1 MIILMYHLYDDT
13 ETFERRSIM
22 VKKINNIWEDNRYI
36 IYSFLATAGT
46 MLIIFFCNQMVP
58 FGDKTILRMDLYH
71 QYGPLFAELYERV
84 VNGASLT
91 YSWISGLGSC
101 FLGNYFNYLSSP
113 IGAII
118 MVFGHKNM
126 PEAIAAMILIKAALS
141 ASTFTY
147 YLKRSL
153 KSQSFVSTA
162 FGIMYAF
169 CAYMLAY
176 YWNVMWLDAM
186 VLLPIVLLGI
196 ERIINHGRPATYIVG
211 LSLTMLSNYYMS
223 YMLCI
228 FSVIYFIYY
237 FASNN
242 SFESCVNN
250 RVKDSDFLTVISN
263 NKFLRSG
270 TIFALASFAA
280 AGLMAC
286 VLLPVYGVLQSS
298 SATSGTFPTDPNS
311 YFKFFDFF
319 ANHFGGLT
327 TTIRS
332 SGDDVLPNVYCGV
345 LAIILAPLYFF
356 TKTISKKEK
365 IATLSLLAV
374 IYFSFNIN
382 ILNYIWHGFHYPN
395 DLPYRQSFIYSFI
408 LLVMAYK
415 TFIRLK
421 EFKTAHIGIVGAAMI
436 TFVVFVEKLTSK
448 NVTDSTILL
457 TMILIVLYVIVLT
470 VFKDKRYQAASVAA
484 LLVVCVCSEAVMCDT
499 TAVSISVDKTPYV
512 SDLEDFESIKK
523 GLDTIE
529 GDDFYRMELTDLRTR
544 MDPSWYYYNGVSVFS
559 SMASEP
565 VSNLQDDLGMMSNRI
580 NSYTYNPQTPVYNM
594 MFSLKYLVNNE
605 TPNVL
610 SAPYYSTVIG
620 NDTFEAYKFNY
631 NLPIAYCVNNEIADW
646 ATEEYMDNWKFESSE
661 DPFQLQGEFFNLA
674 TGYGNPFEKI
684 DISYITYSNIRP
696 FTEDITSNS
705 FYFQKD
711 NATADASTTFYI
723 TTEKA
728 GNVYIGFDITGA
740 NNKDV
745 VINSSLGTITQN
757 GDQECIL
764 DLGRYEQNETISVT
778 IPYGES
784 SGTVKLFVYTI
795 NDKVFKKGY
804 EKLSNGQ
811 IITETFEDT
820 YIKGTVVTTDD
831 SILYTSIPYDKGW
844 KVFIDGSQ
852 VTEDDILKIGDAMLA
867 VNIERGSHT
876 VEFKFEARGL
886 KLGFMV
892 SLATA
897 IILLVLYLIN
907 KKRSQKGMEPLL
919 PAYPKMGK
927 RYTTKVFL
935 PKTKNNTLQ
944 VLPKIE
950 SIRFEDVS
958 SLRKDKKLPER
969 EIIRPRKEVKREIIS
984 PDNK

>member
-1 MIILMYHLYDDT
+1 MI
-13 ETFERRSIM
+13 
-22 VKKINNIWEDNRYI
+22 KKINNTWEDNRYI

-84 VNGASLT
+84 TNGASLT

-118 MVFGHKNM
+118 LFFGHKNM

-186 VLLPIVLLGI
+186 VLLPIVVLGI
-196 ERIINHGRPATYIVG
+196 ERIINHGKPATYIVG

-242 SFESCVNN
+242 SIDTLVNKKAN
-250 RVKDSDFLTVISN
+250 PNDFISKLFN
-263 NKFLRSG
+263 NKFIRSG
-270 TIFALASFAA
+270 CIFALSSFAA

-286 VLLPVYGVLQSS
+286 VLLPVYSVLQSS
-298 SATSGTFPTDPNS
+298 SATSGTFPTDPDS
-311 YFKFFDFF
+311 YFNFFDFF

-332 SGDDVLPNVYCGV
+332 SGEDVLPNIYCGV

-356 TKTISKKEK
+356 TKSISKKEK
-365 IATLSLLAV
+365 VATLSLLAV

-408 LLVMAYK
+408 LLIMAYK
-415 TFIRLK
+415 TFIRLR
-421 EFKTAHIGIVGAAMI
+421 EFKTRDIGVVGSALLA
-436 TFVVFVEKLTSK
+436 FVVLVEELTSK
-448 NVTDSTILL
+448 NVTSSTIIL
-457 TMILIVLYVIVLT
+457 TMILIVLYVVVLT
-470 VFKDKRYQAASVAA
+470 VFKDKKYQAASVAA
-484 LLVVCVCSEAVMCDT
+484 LLIVCVCSEAVMCDT
-499 TAVSISVDKTPYV
+499 TALSISVDKTPYV
-512 SDLEDFESIKK
+512 SDLDDFNNIKE

-529 GDDFYRMELTDLRTR
+529 DDGFYRMELTDLRTR

-559 SMASEP
+559 SMASEQ

-610 SAPYYSTVIG
+610 AAPYYSSVIG
-620 NDTFEAYKFNY
+620 NDTFQAYKNNY
-631 NLPIAYCVNNEIADW
+631 YLPIAYCVNNEISSW
-646 ATEEYMDNWKFESSE
+646 ATEEYMDTWRYETSD

-674 TGYGNPFEKI
+674 TGLGNPFEKV
-684 DISYITYSNIRP
+684 DISYITYSNVKP
-696 FTEDITSNS
+696 FTEDIFSTS
-705 FYFQKD
+705 FYFEKD
-711 NATADASTTFYI
+711 NADADASTTFYI
-723 TTEKA
+723 NTEKE
-728 GNVYIGFDITGA
+728 GNIYIGFDVSGS

-745 VINSSLGTITQN
+745 IINTSLGTITHN
-757 GDQECIL
+757 ADQECIL
-764 DLGRYEQNETISVT
+764 DLGRYNINETISIT
-778 IPYGES
+778 IPYGEA
-784 SGTVKLFVYTI
+784 SGTVKLFSYTI
-795 NDKVFKKGY
+795 NDKVFEKGY
-804 EKLSNGQ
+804 EKLTEGQ
-811 IITETFEDT
+811 IITEEFEDN
-820 YIKGTVVTTDD
+820 YIKGTVVTKYDG
-831 SILYTSIPYDKGW
+831 ILYTSIPYDKGW
-844 KVFIDGSQ
+844 SIYVDGNKVTD
-852 VTEDDILKIGDAMLA
+852 DDILKIGNAMLGI
-867 VNIERGSHT
+867 NIERGSHV
-876 VEFKFEARGL
+876 VEFKYEAPGL
-886 KLGFMV
+886 KLGFLV
-892 SLATA
+892 SFVTLF
-897 IILLVLYLIN
+897 ILLMLLWLTH
-907 KKRSQKGMEPLL
+907 KRQKFEKRPLL
-919 PAYPKMGK
+919 PAYPKMGN
-927 RYTTKVFL
+927 RYSTDVFL
-935 PKTKNNTLQ
+935 PGKKKINMP
-944 VLPKIE
+944 VAPKIE
-950 SIRFEDVS
+950 NIKFTDVYS
-958 SLRKDKKLPER
+958 SVKKLPER
-969 EIIRPRKEVKREIIS
+969 EVIKPRKEIRREIIS
-984 PDNK
+984 PNDK

>member
-1 MIILMYHLYDDT
+1 MI
-13 ETFERRSIM
+13 
-22 VKKINNIWEDNRYI
+22 KKINNLWENNRYI

-84 VNGASLT
+84 MNGASLT
-91 YSWISGLGSC
+91 YSWVSGLGSC

-118 MVFGHKNM
+118 LFFGHKNM

-186 VLLPIVLLGI
+186 VLLPVVVLGI
-196 ERIINHGRPATYIVG
+196 ERIINHGKPATYITG
-211 LSLTMLSNYYMS
+211 LALTMFSNYYMS

-237 FASNN
+237 FAVNN
-242 SFESCVNN
+242 SVDSKVNHKA
-250 RVKDSDFLTVISN
+250 RTTDFISTIFN
-263 NKFLRSG
+263 NKFIRSG

-298 SATSGTFPTDPNS
+298 SATSGSFPTDPDS

-356 TKTISKKEK
+356 TKSISKKEK

-382 ILNYIWHGFHYPN
+382 MANYVWHGFHYPN

-408 LLVMAYK
+408 LLILAYK
-415 TFIRLK
+415 TFIRLR
-421 EFKTAHIGIVGAAMI
+421 EFTTTHIGVVGASLVA
-436 TFVVFVEKLTSK
+436 FVVFVEKLTSK
-448 NVTDSTILL
+448 NVNDGTIIL
-457 TMILIVLYVIVLT
+457 TLILIVLYIVVLT

-499 TAVSISVDKTPYV
+499 TALSISVDKTPYV
-512 SDLEDFESIKK
+512 SDLDDFNNIKD

-529 GDDFYRMELTDLRTR
+529 DNEFYRMELTDLRTR

-594 MFSLKYLVNNE
+594 MFSLKYIVNNE
-605 TPNVL
+605 SPNVL
-610 SAPYYSTVIG
+610 AEPYYSSVIG
-620 NDTFEAYKFNY
+620 NDTFQAYRFNY
-631 NLPIAYCVNNEIADW
+631 NMPIAYCVNNEVADW
-646 ATEEYMDNWKFESSE
+646 GNEEYMDTWRYETAE

-674 TGYGNPFEKI
+674 TGLGNPFEKLG
-684 DISYITYSNIRP
+684 ISYITYSNVKP
-696 FTEDITSNS
+696 FVEDITSSS

-711 NATADASTTFYI
+711 NTTADASTTFYI
-723 TTEKA
+723 NTEKE
-728 GNVYIGFDITGA
+728 GNVYIGFDISGA
-740 NNKDV
+740 NNKDIV
-745 VINSSLGTITQN
+745 VNSSLGTITHN

-764 DLGRYEQNETISVT
+764 DLGRYQANESISIT
-778 IPYGES
+778 IPYDEA

-804 EKLSNGQ
+804 NKLTNGQ
-811 IITETFEDT
+811 IITDTFEDN
-820 YIKGTVVTTDD
+820 YISGTVVTETD
-831 SILYTSIPYDKGW
+831 SVLYTSIPFDKGW
-844 KVFIDGSQ
+844 KVIIDGAEVS
-852 VTEDDILKIGDAMLA
+852 EDDILKIGNAMLG
-867 VNIERGSHT
+867 VNIERGAHT

-886 KLGFMV
+886 KLGIMV
-892 SLATA
+892 SVLTA
-897 IILLVLYLIN
+897 VILIALYLIIR
-907 KKRSQKGMEPLL
+907 KRRKDGRKPLL
-919 PAYPKMGK
+919 PAYPKIGN
-927 RYTTKVFL
+927 RYSTKVFL
-935 PKTKNNTLQ
+935 PEAKRVAIQTETVTLKDIQ
-944 VLPKIE
+944 PVIKEKSLPQK
-950 SIRFEDVS
+950 
-958 SLRKDKKLPER
+958 
-969 EIIRPRKEVKREIIS
+969 EIIRPTKEVKREIIS

>member
-1 MIILMYHLYDDT
+1 MI
-13 ETFERRSIM
+13 
-22 VKKINNIWEDNRYI
+22 KKINDTWEENRYI

-46 MLIIFFCNQMVP
+46 MLIIFICNQMVP

-84 VNGASLT
+84 MSGASLT
-91 YSWISGLGSC
+91 YSWVSGLGSC

-118 MVFGHKNM
+118 LFFGHKNM

-186 VLLPIVLLGI
+186 VLLPIVVLGI
-196 ERIINHGRPATYIVG
+196 ERIINHGKPATYIVG
-211 LSLTMLSNYYMS
+211 LALTMFSNYYMS

-242 SFESCVNN
+242 SIDSLVN
-250 RVKDSDFLTVISN
+250 RKVKTNDFIETVSN
-263 NKFLRSG
+263 NKFIRSG
-270 TIFALASFAA
+270 CIFALASFVAA
-280 AGLMAC
+280 ALMAC
-286 VLLPVYGVLQSS
+286 VLLPVYSVLQSS
-298 SATSGTFPTDPNS
+298 SATSGTFPTDPDS
-311 YFKFFDFF
+311 YFNFFDFF

-332 SGDDVLPNVYCGV
+332 SGEDVLPNIYCGV

-356 TKTISKKEK
+356 TKSISKKEK
-365 IATLSLLAV
+365 VATLALLGI

-415 TFIRLK
+415 TFIRLR
-421 EFKTAHIGIVGAAMI
+421 EFKTRDIGVVGAALFA
-436 TFVVFVEKLTSK
+436 FVVIVEELTSK

-457 TMILIVLYVIVLT
+457 TIILIVLYVIVLT
-470 VFKDKRYQAASVAA
+470 IFKDKRYQAASVAA
-484 LLVVCVCSEAVMCDT
+484 LMVVCVCSEAVMCDT
-499 TAVSISVDKTPYV
+499 TALSISVNKTPYV
-512 SDLEDFESIKK
+512 SDLDEFNQIKN

-529 GDDFYRMELTDLRTR
+529 KGNFYRMELTDLRTR
-544 MDPSWYYYNGVSVFS
+544 MDPSWYNYNGVSVFS
-559 SMASEP
+559 SMASEK

-580 NSYTYNPQTPVYNM
+580 NSYTYNPQTPIYNM
-594 MFSLKYLVNNE
+594 MFSLKYLVNND

-610 SAPYYSTVIG
+610 SEPYYSIVFG
-620 NDTFEAYKFNY
+620 NDSFQAYKNNY
-631 NLPIAYCVNNEIADW
+631 HLPIAYCVNSDIVNW
-646 ATEEYMDNWKFESSE
+646 ATEEYMDTWKYETSQ
-661 DPFQLQGEFFNLA
+661 DPFQLQGEYFNLA
-674 TGYGNPFEKI
+674 TGLGNPFEKLEV
-684 DISYITYSNIRP
+684 SYITYSNIKP
-696 FTEDITSNS
+696 FTEDVFSNS

-711 NATADASTTFYI
+711 NTSADASTTFYI
-723 TTEKA
+723 NTEKE
-728 GNVYIGFDITGA
+728 GNVYIGFDVTGE
-740 NNKDV
+740 NLKDV
-745 VINSSLGTITQN
+745 VINSSVGTITHN
-757 GDQECIL
+757 ADQECIL
-764 DLGRYEQNETISVT
+764 DLGRYQANETISVT
-778 IPYGES
+778 IPYGAS
-784 SGTVKLFVYTI
+784 SGTVKLFVYTL

-804 EKLSNGQ
+804 EKLSEGQ
-811 IITETFEDT
+811 IITEEFEDT
-820 YIKGTVVTTDD
+820 YIKGTVVTTTDAV
-831 SILYTSIPYDKGW
+831 LYTSIPYNKGW
-844 KVFIDGSQ
+844 SVYIDGEQ
-852 VTEDDILKIGDAMLA
+852 VDKDEILKIGEAMLA
-867 VNIERGSHT
+867 VNVERGSHV
-876 VEFKFEARGL
+876 VEFKFEAPGL
-886 KLGFMV
+886 KLGIII

-897 IILLVLYLIN
+897 TILLILMLTI
-907 KKRSQKGMEPLL
+907 KKRKEQGKKPLL

-927 RYTTKVFL
+927 RYSTDVFL
-935 PKTKNNTLQ
+935 PAAKKTT
-944 VLPKIE
+944 VPITPKIE
-950 SIRFEDVS
+950 SITLTENRTAP
-958 SLRKDKKLPER
+958 KKLPER
-969 EIIRPRKEVKREIIS
+969 EIIKPPKQIKREIIS
-984 PDNK
+984 PTDK

>member
-1 MIILMYHLYDDT
+1 MI
-13 ETFERRSIM
+13 
-22 VKKINNIWEDNRYI
+22 KKINNTWEDNRYI

-46 MLIIFFCNQMVP
+46 MLIIFICNQMVP

-84 VNGASLT
+84 MNGASLT
-91 YSWISGLGSC
+91 YSWVSGLGSC

-118 MVFGHKNM
+118 LFFGHKNM

-186 VLLPIVLLGI
+186 VLLPIVVLGI
-196 ERIINHGRPATYIVG
+196 ERIINHGKPTTYIVG
-211 LSLTMLSNYYMS
+211 LALTMFSNYYMS

-237 FASNN
+237 FATNC
-242 SFESCVNN
+242 SFGSLVN
-250 RVKDSDFLTVISN
+250 RKVKSKDPIITLFN
-263 NKFLRSG
+263 NKFIRSG
-270 TIFALASFAA
+270 CIFALASFAA

-286 VLLPVYGVLQSS
+286 VLLPVYSVLQSS
-298 SATSGTFPTDPNS
+298 SATSGTFPTDPDS

-332 SGDDVLPNVYCGV
+332 SGEDVLPNVYCGV

-356 TKTISKKEK
+356 TKSISKKEK
-365 IATLSLLAV
+365 VATLCLLAV
-374 IYFSFNIN
+374 IYVSFNIN

-408 LLVMAYK
+408 LLIMAYK
-415 TFIRLK
+415 TFMRLR
-421 EFKTAHIGIVGAAMI
+421 EFKTKHIGVVGAALLA
-436 TFVVFVEKLTSK
+436 FVVFVEKLTSK
-448 NVTDSTILL
+448 NVTEGTIIL
-457 TMILIVLYVIVLT
+457 TMILVVLYVVVLT

-499 TAVSISVDKTPYV
+499 TALSISVDKTPYV
-512 SDLEDFESIKK
+512 SDLDEFNQIKK

-529 GDDFYRMELTDLRTR
+529 DGNFYRMELTDLRTR

-559 SMASEP
+559 SMASEK

-610 SAPYYSTVIG
+610 SEPYYSSVIG
-620 NDTFEAYKFNY
+620 NDEFQAYRNNY
-631 NLPIAYCVNNEIADW
+631 YLPIAYCVNGDVAMW
-646 ATEEYMDNWKFESSE
+646 ATEDYMNDWRYETNE

-674 TGYGNPFEKI
+674 TGYGNPFEKL

-696 FTEDITSNS
+696 FTEDIYSTS

-711 NATADASTTFYI
+711 NADAEASTTFYI
-723 TTEKA
+723 NTEKE
-728 GNVYIGFDITGA
+728 GNIYVGFDVSGS

-745 VINSSLGTITQN
+745 IINSSLGTITHN
-757 GDQECIL
+757 ADQECVL
-764 DLGRYEQNETISVT
+764 DLGRYGVNETISVT
-778 IPYGES
+778 IPYEQS
-784 SGTVKLFVYTI
+784 SGTVKLFVYTL
-795 NDKVFKKGY
+795 NNKTFKKGY
-804 EKLSNGQ
+804 NKLSEGQ

-820 YIKGTVVTTDD
+820 YIKGTVVTTYDGL
-831 SILYTSIPYDKGW
+831 LYTSIPYNKGW
-844 KVFIDGSQ
+844 KVYIDGAE
-852 VTEDDILKIGDAMLA
+852 VDKDDIVEIGNAMLGI
-867 VNIERGSHT
+867 NIERGAHI
-876 VEFKFEARGL
+876 VEFKFETPFL
-886 KLGFMV
+886 KLGLIV
-892 SLATA
+892 SALTLAVLLILA
-897 IILLVLYLIN
+897 WIIR
-907 KKRSQKGMEPLL
+907 KRKSEGRKPIL
-919 PAYPKMGK
+919 PAYPKMGM
-927 RYTTKVFL
+927 RYSTEVFL
-935 PKTKNNTLQ
+935 PESKKKTSPAI
-944 VLPKIE
+944 PKIE
-950 SIRFEDVS
+950 SINLEDVQTAI
-958 SLRKDKKLPER
+958 KTLPER
-969 EIIRPRKEVKREIIS
+969 EVIKPRKEIRREIIS

>member
-1 MIILMYHLYDDT
+1 MI
-13 ETFERRSIM
+13 
-22 VKKINNIWEDNRYI
+22 KKINNTWEDNRYI

-84 VNGASLT
+84 TNGASLT

-118 MVFGHKNM
+118 LFFGHKNM

-186 VLLPIVLLGI
+186 VLLPIVVLGI
-196 ERIINHGRPATYIVG
+196 ERIINHGKPATYIVG

-242 SFESCVNN
+242 SIDTLVNKKAN
-250 RVKDSDFLTVISN
+250 PNDFISKLFN
-263 NKFLRSG
+263 NKFIRSG
-270 TIFALASFAA
+270 CIFALSSFAA

-286 VLLPVYGVLQSS
+286 VLLPVYSVLQSS
-298 SATSGTFPTDPNS
+298 SATSGTFPTDPDS
-311 YFKFFDFF
+311 YFNFFDFF

-332 SGDDVLPNVYCGV
+332 SGEDVLPNIYCGV

-356 TKTISKKEK
+356 TKSISKKEK
-365 IATLSLLAV
+365 VATLSLLAV

-408 LLVMAYK
+408 LLIMAYK
-415 TFIRLK
+415 TFIRLR
-421 EFKTAHIGIVGAAMI
+421 EFKTRDIGVVGAALLA
-436 TFVVFVEKLTSK
+436 FVVLVEELTSK
-448 NVTDSTILL
+448 NVTSSTIIL
-457 TMILIVLYVIVLT
+457 TMILIVLYVVVLT
-470 VFKDKRYQAASVAA
+470 VFKDKKYQAASVAA
-484 LLVVCVCSEAVMCDT
+484 LLIVCVCSEAVMCDT
-499 TAVSISVDKTPYV
+499 TALSISVDKTPYV
-512 SDLEDFESIKK
+512 SDLDDFNKIKE

-529 GDDFYRMELTDLRTR
+529 DDGFYRMELTDLRTR

-559 SMASEP
+559 SMASEQ

-610 SAPYYSTVIG
+610 AAPYYSSVIG
-620 NDTFEAYKFNY
+620 NDTFQAYKNNY
-631 NLPIAYCVNNEIADW
+631 YLPIAYCVNNEISSW
-646 ATEEYMDNWKFESSE
+646 ATEEYMDTWRYETSD

-674 TGYGNPFEKI
+674 TGLGNPFEKV
-684 DISYITYSNIRP
+684 DISYITYSNVKP
-696 FTEDITSNS
+696 FTEDIFSTS
-705 FYFQKD
+705 FYFEKD
-711 NATADASTTFYI
+711 NADADASTTFYI
-723 TTEKA
+723 NTEKE
-728 GNVYIGFDITGA
+728 GNIYIGFDVSGS

-745 VINSSLGTITQN
+745 IINTSLGTITHN
-757 GDQECIL
+757 ADQECIL
-764 DLGRYEQNETISVT
+764 DLGRYNINETISIT
-778 IPYGES
+778 IPYGEA
-784 SGTVKLFVYTI
+784 SGTVKLFSYTI
-795 NDKVFKKGY
+795 NDKVFEKGY
-804 EKLSNGQ
+804 EKLTEGQ
-811 IITETFEDT
+811 IITEEFEDN
-820 YIKGTVVTTDD
+820 YIKGTVVTKYDG
-831 SILYTSIPYDKGW
+831 ILYTSIPYDKGW
-844 KVFIDGSQ
+844 SIYVDGNKVTD
-852 VTEDDILKIGDAMLA
+852 DDILKIGNAMLGI
-867 VNIERGSHT
+867 NIERGSHV
-876 VEFKFEARGL
+876 VEFKYEAPGL
-886 KLGFMV
+886 KLGFLV
-892 SLATA
+892 SFVTLF
-897 IILLVLYLIN
+897 ILLILLWLTH
-907 KKRSQKGMEPLL
+907 KRQKLGKRPLL
-919 PAYPKMGK
+919 PAYPKMGN
-927 RYTTKVFL
+927 RYSTDVFL
-935 PKTKNNTLQ
+935 PGKKKINIP
-944 VLPKIE
+944 VAPKIE
-950 SIRFEDVS
+950 NIKFTDVYS
-958 SLRKDKKLPER
+958 SVKKLPER
-969 EIIRPRKEVKREIIS
+969 EVIKPRKEIRREIIS
-984 PDNK
+984 PNDK